1 MEHTMQLLGGHFI
14 YICGLVGLTRLHTL
28 KDTIWK
34 LFYPSMNKSRLHVT
48 LFYFAASIAPDPVAV
63 YPLNSKYLSR
73 EIKDRLP
80 PGILSDVSLA
90 PGIDGKEGGSYQFA
104 GNIGSYIEFPNNGGL
119 DVKHSITILCWVY
132 PQNRDGPLFQYG
144 GTHRWG
150 VLLWMSKGKL
160 YAYFPQRNYQGSKF
174 LYYDALALAFNQWHY
189 VGCSYDF
196 ISGEA
201 NVWLNGQSVVKMNIG
216 KEVELATEDEVRI
229 GAINMDRRYFQ
240 GRVTAVQLYDVAL
253 NAEQIKAVIG
263 VGHGGNY
270 SKTLIYAN

>member
-1 MEHTMQLLGGHFI
+1 M
-14 YICGLVGLTRLHTL
+14 
-28 KDTIWK
+28 
-34 LFYPSMNKSRLHVT
+34 
-48 LFYFAASIAPDPVAV
+48 AV

-104 GNIGSYIEFPNNGGL
+104 GNIGSYIEFPNNGRL

-132 PQNRDGPLFQYG
+132 PQTTDGPLFQCSS
-144 GTHRWG
+144 TDNWG
-150 VLLWMSKGKL
+150 VLLWIGRGSL
-160 YAYFPQRNYQGSKF
+160 FALFSRRNYHPTRYLFYS
-174 LYYDALALAFNQWHY
+174 ALTLAFNQWHY

-201 NVWLNGQSVVKMNIG
+201 DLWLNGQSVLKMNIG
-216 KEVELATEDEVRI
+216 KEIELATQDEVRI
-229 GAINMDRRYFQ
+229 GAVHMEKRYFR
-240 GRVTAVQLYDVAL
+240 GRITDVQVYDVAL
-253 NAEQIKAVIG
+253 NAEQIKAVVS
-263 VGHGGNY
+263 VGQGGSY

>member
-1 MEHTMQLLGGHFI
+1 
-14 YICGLVGLTRLHTL
+14 
-28 KDTIWK
+28 
-34 LFYPSMNKSRLHVT
+34 MNKSRLHVT

-73 EIKDRLP
+73 EIKDRLS
-80 PGILSDVSLA
+80 PGILSHVSLA

-132 PQNRDGPLFQYG
+132 PQTPDGPLFQYG

-160 YAYFPQRNYQGSKF
+160 YAYFPHRNYQGSKF

-216 KEVELATEDEVRI
+216 KEIELATQDEVRI
-229 GAINMDRRYFQ
+229 GAINMDRRYLQ

-270 SKTLIYAN
+270 SKTLIYANW

>member
-1 MEHTMQLLGGHFI
+1 MIDYLLI
-14 YICGLVGLTRLHTL
+14 SVKQSL
-28 KDTIWK
+28 
-34 LFYPSMNKSRLHVT
+34 NKSNLHVT
-48 LFYFAASIAPDPVAV
+48 LSYFAANSVPDPVAV

-104 GNIGSYIEFPNNGGL
+104 GNIGSYIEFPNNGRL

-132 PQNRDGPLFQYG
+132 PQTTGGPLFQYS
-144 GTHRWG
+144 GTDNWG
-150 VLLWMSKGKL
+150 VHMWMAEGRLFALFSR
-160 YAYFPQRNYQGSKF
+160 RNYKST
-174 LYYDALALAFNQWHY
+174 LYLFYDALALAFNQWHY

-201 NVWLNGQSVVKMNIG
+201 NLWLNGESVVKMNIG
-216 KEVELATEDEVRI
+216 KEIELATQDEVRI
-229 GAINMDRRYFQ
+229 GAVNMDERYFQ
-240 GRVTAVQLYDVAL
+240 GRITAAQVYDVAL
-253 NAEQIKAVIG
+253 NAEQIKAVEG
-263 VGHGGNY
+263 VGQDGNY